1 MVGDRSMGNGGGQGP
16 ERESA
21 TGYGTFLEADRSGE
35 IDLAKYWSLA
45 VKHRL
50 LILGCVIAAVV
61 IAVIVTLMTPPTYTA
76 AATIQI
82 DREAARVLRSDDGMP
97 RELPVGEE
105 FFNTQYGLLRSRS
118 LVERIIDSEG
128 LANSNDFIEQMGG
141 EFATREGET
150 ATQQADRRRRI
161 IIGLISSNLGVSP
174 ERGSRLV
181 RITFSSPS
189 AVVSARMANAIA
201 ENFIEANLA
210 RKFDASLY
218 VREFLEE
225 QIAET
230 KARLEDTERQL
241 VAYAGDQQIIT
252 LSDAETGAGRSL
264 VSSSLGTLNEAL
276 GSARVNRIAAEE
288 RWRQAQNA
296 PLASIPEVMAST
308 AYQTLMQ
315 QRIEL
320 QSQYQEKAAVFQ
332 DDYPELVELRARIDE
347 LDGQIRTTATSIRDG
362 IRAQYQIALNQ
373 ERALQNQVN
382 SLKGEVLD
390 LGDRSVQY
398 NILVRELDTSRQ
410 LYDGLLQRF
419 KEVGV
424 TGGVTTNNIS
434 LVDRAS
440 PPGGPSSPNLPL
452 NLLLAL
458 TMGLTLGIVG
468 AFLIEALDD
477 RLTSPDDVES
487 KLGIPALGAIPML
500 DRGKDPN
507 EALRDIR
514 SPFSEAY
521 YSLRTALQFSTSH
534 GAPRSMLVTSARP
547 GEGKSTTA
555 FATALNLSRIGRRV
569 LLVDGDLRNP
579 SMHRLLE
586 IENSQGMSNFLS
598 GAAELAGVVRKTPYS
613 TLDFIPCG
621 PLPPNP
627 AELWGGSRLQALLDQ
642 AFAVY
647 DHVVIDGPPV
657 LGFADAPVL
666 SSSVEGTL
674 FVLESRITG
683 RRQARGAL
691 RRLSMGRGRVL
702 GAVLTKFQAH
712 RTRHEGYDYTYDYHY
727 GAAGGE
733 TKPDRK
739 A

>member
-16 ERESA
+16 EREDA
-21 TGYGTFLEADRSGE
+21 PGYGTFLEGERGGE

-45 VKHRL
+45 LKHRL
-50 LILGCVIAAVV
+50 LIVGCVIAAVV

-82 DREAARVLRSDDGMP
+82 DREAARVLSTDDGMP
-97 RELPVGEE
+97 REIPVGEE

-141 EFATREGET
+141 EFTAREGET
-150 ATQQADRRRRI
+150 ATQQADRRRKMI
-161 IIGLISSNLGVSP
+161 TGLISGNLGVSP

-189 AVVSARMANAIA
+189 AAVSARMANAIA

-252 LSDAETGAGRSL
+252 LSDSDTGAGRSL
-264 VSSSLGTLNEAL
+264 VSTSLGTLNEAL
-276 GSARVNRIAAEE
+276 GEARVNRIAAEE

-296 PLASIPEVMAST
+296 PLTSIPEVMASGT
-308 AYQTLMQ
+308 YQTLMQ
-315 QRIEL
+315 QRIQLE
-320 QSQYQEKAAVFQ
+320 SQYEEKAAVFQ

-347 LDGQIRTTATSIRDG
+347 LDAQIRTAATSIRDG

-373 ERALQNQVN
+373 ERALQGQVN
-382 SLKGEVLD
+382 GLKGEVLD

-398 NILVRELDTSRQ
+398 NILMRELDTSRQ
-410 LYDGLLQRF
+410 LYDGLLQRY

-424 TGGVTTNNIS
+424 TGGVTSNNIS
-434 LVDRAS
+434 LVDRAN

-452 NLLLAL
+452 NLMLAL
-458 TMGLTLGIVG
+458 TMGMTLGVIA

-487 KLGIPALGAIPML
+487 KLGIPALGVIPML
-500 DRGKDPN
+500 DRGKAPN

-521 YSLRTALQFSTSH
+521 YSLRTALQFSTSK

-555 FATALNLSRIGRRV
+555 FATALNLSRVGRRV

-579 SMHRLLE
+579 SMHRVLE

-598 GAAELAGVVRKTPYS
+598 GSAELTGVVRKTPYS

-627 AELWGGSRLQALLDQ
+627 AELWGGSRLQVLLDQ

-712 RTRHEGYDYTYDYHY
+712 RTRHEGYDYAYDYHY
-727 GAAGGE
+727 GAAAE
-733 TKPDRK
+733 AKPDRK
-739 A
+739 V

>member
-16 ERESA
+16 EREGA
-21 TGYGTFLEADRSGE
+21 AGYGTVLETDRSGE

-45 VKHRL
+45 LKHRL

-82 DREAARVLRSDDGMP
+82 DREAARVLSTDDGMP

-128 LANSNDFIEQMGG
+128 LANSNDFIQQMGR
-141 EFATREGET
+141 EFEAREGET
-150 ATQQADRRRRI
+150 ATQQAARRRKMI
-161 IIGLISSNLGVSP
+161 TGLISSNLGVSP

-189 AVVSARMANAIA
+189 AAVSARMANAIA

-241 VAYAGDQQIIT
+241 VAYAGDQEIIT

-264 VSSSLGTLNEAL
+264 VSTSLGTLNEAL
-276 GSARVNRIAAEE
+276 SEARVDRIAAEE

-296 PLASIPEVMAST
+296 PLTSIPEVMAST
-308 AYQTLMQ
+308 TYQTLMQ
-315 QRIEL
+315 QRIQLE
-320 QSQYQEKAAVFQ
+320 SQYEEKAAVFQ

-347 LDGQIRTTATSIRDG
+347 LDAQIRTAATSIRDG

-382 SLKGEVLD
+382 GLKGEVLD

-410 LYDGLLQRF
+410 LYDGLLQRY
-419 KEVGV
+419 KEIGV
-424 TGGVTTNNIS
+424 TGGVTSNNIS
-434 LVDRAS
+434 LVDRAT

-452 NLLLAL
+452 NLMLAL
-458 TMGLTLGIVG
+458 TMGLTLGIIG

-487 KLGIPALGAIPML
+487 KLGIPALGVIPML
-500 DRGKDPN
+500 ERGKDPN

-534 GAPRSMLVTSARP
+534 GAPRSLLVTSARP

-555 FATALNLSRIGRRV
+555 FATALNLSRVGRRV

-579 SMHRLLE
+579 SMHRVLE

-598 GAAELAGVVRKTPYS
+598 GAAELTGVVRKTPYS

-712 RTRHEGYDYTYDYHY
+712 RTRHEGYDYAYDYHY
-727 GAAGGE
+727 GAEAEG
-733 TKPDRK
+733 KPGRK

>member
-16 ERESA
+16 EREGA
-21 TGYGTFLEADRSGE
+21 AGYGTVLETDRSGE

-45 VKHRL
+45 LKHRL

-82 DREAARVLRSDDGMP
+82 DREAARVLSTDDGMP

-128 LANSNDFIEQMGG
+128 LANSNDFIQQMGR
-141 EFATREGET
+141 EFEAREGET
-150 ATQQADRRRRI
+150 ATQQAARRRKMI
-161 IIGLISSNLGVSP
+161 TGLISSHLGVSP

-189 AVVSARMANAIA
+189 AAVSARMANAIA

-241 VAYAGDQQIIT
+241 VAYAGDQEIIT

-264 VSSSLGTLNEAL
+264 VSTSLGTLNEAL
-276 GSARVNRIAAEE
+276 SEARVDRIAAEE

-296 PLASIPEVMAST
+296 PLTSIPEVMAST
-308 AYQTLMQ
+308 TYQTLMQ
-315 QRIEL
+315 QRIQLE
-320 QSQYQEKAAVFQ
+320 SQYEEKAAVFQ

-347 LDGQIRTTATSIRDG
+347 LDAQIRTAATSIRDG

-382 SLKGEVLD
+382 GLKGEVLD

-410 LYDGLLQRF
+410 LYDGLLQRY
-419 KEVGV
+419 KEIGV
-424 TGGVTTNNIS
+424 TGGVTSNNIS
-434 LVDRAS
+434 LVDRAT

-452 NLLLAL
+452 NLMLAL
-458 TMGLTLGIVG
+458 TMGLTLGIIG

-487 KLGIPALGAIPML
+487 KLGIPALGVIPML
-500 DRGKDPN
+500 ERGKDPN

-534 GAPRSMLVTSARP
+534 GAPRSLLVTSARP

-555 FATALNLSRIGRRV
+555 FATALNLSRVGRRV

-579 SMHRLLE
+579 SMHRVLE

-598 GAAELAGVVRKTPYS
+598 GAAELTGVVRKTPYS

-712 RTRHEGYDYTYDYHY
+712 RTRHEGYDYAYDYHY
-727 GAAGGE
+727 GAEAEG
-733 TKPDRK
+733 KPGRK

>member
-1 MVGDRSMGNGGGQGP
+1 
-16 ERESA
+16 
-21 TGYGTFLEADRSGE
+21 
-35 IDLAKYWSLA
+35 
-45 VKHRL
+45 
-50 LILGCVIAAVV
+50 
-61 IAVIVTLMTPPTYTA
+61 
-76 AATIQI
+76 
-82 DREAARVLRSDDGMP
+82 VLSTDDGMP

-128 LANSNDFIEQMGG
+128 LANSNDFIQQMGR
-141 EFATREGET
+141 EFEAREGET
-150 ATQQADRRRRI
+150 ATQQAARRRKMI
-161 IIGLISSNLGVSP
+161 TGLISSNLGVSP

-189 AVVSARMANAIA
+189 AAVSARMANAIA

-241 VAYAGDQQIIT
+241 VAYAGDQEIIT

-264 VSSSLGTLNEAL
+264 VSTSLGTLNEAL
-276 GSARVNRIAAEE
+276 SEARVDRIAAEE

-296 PLASIPEVMAST
+296 PLTSIPEVMAST
-308 AYQTLMQ
+308 TYQTLMQ
-315 QRIEL
+315 QRIQLE
-320 QSQYQEKAAVFQ
+320 SQYEEKAAVFQ

-347 LDGQIRTTATSIRDG
+347 LDAQIRTAATSIRDG

-382 SLKGEVLD
+382 GLKGEVLD

-410 LYDGLLQRF
+410 LYDGLLQRY
-419 KEVGV
+419 KEIGV
-424 TGGVTTNNIS
+424 TGGVTSNNIS
-434 LVDRAS
+434 LVDRAT

-452 NLLLAL
+452 NLMLAL
-458 TMGLTLGIVG
+458 TMGLTLGIIG

-487 KLGIPALGAIPML
+487 KLGIPALGVIPML
-500 DRGKDPN
+500 ERGKDPN

-534 GAPRSMLVTSARP
+534 GAPRSLLVTSARP

-555 FATALNLSRIGRRV
+555 FATALNLSRVGRR
-569 LLVDGDLRNP
+569 
-579 SMHRLLE
+579 
-586 IENSQGMSNFLS
+586 
-598 GAAELAGVVRKTPYS
+598 
-613 TLDFIPCG
+613 
-621 PLPPNP
+621 
-627 AELWGGSRLQALLDQ
+627 
-642 AFAVY
+642 
-647 DHVVIDGPPV
+647 
-657 LGFADAPVL
+657 
-666 SSSVEGTL
+666 
-674 FVLESRITG
+674 
-683 RRQARGAL
+683 
-691 RRLSMGRGRVL
+691 
-702 GAVLTKFQAH
+702 
-712 RTRHEGYDYTYDYHY
+712 
-727 GAAGGE
+727 
-733 TKPDRK
+733 
-739 A
+739 

>member
-1 MVGDRSMGNGGGQGP
+1 MGNGGGQGP
-16 ERESA
+16 EREGA
-21 TGYGTFLEADRSGE
+21 AGYGTVLETDRSGE

-45 VKHRL
+45 LKHRL

-82 DREAARVLRSDDGMP
+82 DREAARVLSTDDGMP

-128 LANSNDFIEQMGG
+128 LANSNDFIQQMGR
-141 EFATREGET
+141 EFEAREGET
-150 ATQQADRRRRI
+150 ATQQAARRRKMI
-161 IIGLISSNLGVSP
+161 TGLISSHLGVSP

-189 AVVSARMANAIA
+189 AAVSARMANAIA

-241 VAYAGDQQIIT
+241 VAYAGDQEIIT

-264 VSSSLGTLNEAL
+264 VSTSLGTLNEAL
-276 GSARVNRIAAEE
+276 SEARVDRIAAEE

-296 PLASIPEVMAST
+296 PLTSIPEVMAST
-308 AYQTLMQ
+308 TYQTLMQ
-315 QRIEL
+315 QRIQLE
-320 QSQYQEKAAVFQ
+320 SQYEEKAAVFQ

-347 LDGQIRTTATSIRDG
+347 LDAQIRTAATSIRDG

-382 SLKGEVLD
+382 GLKGEVLD

-410 LYDGLLQRF
+410 LYDGLLQRY
-419 KEVGV
+419 KEIGV
-424 TGGVTTNNIS
+424 TGGVTSNNIS
-434 LVDRAS
+434 LVDRAT

-452 NLLLAL
+452 NLMLAL
-458 TMGLTLGIVG
+458 TMGLTLGIIG

-487 KLGIPALGAIPML
+487 KLGIPALGVIPML
-500 DRGKDPN
+500 ERGKDPN

-534 GAPRSMLVTSARP
+534 GAPRSLLVTSARP

-555 FATALNLSRIGRRV
+555 FATALNLSRVGRRV

-579 SMHRLLE
+579 SMHRVLE

-598 GAAELAGVVRKTPYS
+598 GAAELTGVVRKTPYS

-712 RTRHEGYDYTYDYHY
+712 RTRHEGYDYAYDYHY
-727 GAAGGE
+727 GAEAEG
-733 TKPDRK
+733 KPGRK

>member
-16 ERESA
+16 EREGA
-21 TGYGTFLEADRSGE
+21 AGYGTFLEADRSGE

-45 VKHRL
+45 LKHRL

-82 DREAARVLRSDDGMP
+82 DREAARVLSTDDGMP

-128 LANSNDFIEQMGG
+128 LANSNDFIQQMGR
-141 EFATREGET
+141 EFEAREGET
-150 ATQQADRRRRI
+150 ATQQAARRRKMI
-161 IIGLISSNLGVSP
+161 TGLISSHLGVSP

-189 AVVSARMANAIA
+189 AAVSARMANAIA

-241 VAYAGDQQIIT
+241 VAYAGDQEIIT

-264 VSSSLGTLNEAL
+264 VSTSLGTLNEAL
-276 GSARVNRIAAEE
+276 SEARVDRIAAEE

-296 PLASIPEVMAST
+296 PLTSIPEVMAST
-308 AYQTLMQ
+308 TYQTLMQ
-315 QRIEL
+315 QRIQLE
-320 QSQYQEKAAVFQ
+320 SQYEEKAAVFQ

-347 LDGQIRTTATSIRDG
+347 LDAQIRTAATSIRDG

-382 SLKGEVLD
+382 GLKGEVLD

-410 LYDGLLQRF
+410 LYDGLLQRY
-419 KEVGV
+419 KEIGV
-424 TGGVTTNNIS
+424 TGGVTSNNIS
-434 LVDRAS
+434 LVDRAT

-452 NLLLAL
+452 NLMLAL
-458 TMGLTLGIVG
+458 TMGLTLGIIG

-487 KLGIPALGAIPML
+487 KLGIPALGVIPML
-500 DRGKDPN
+500 ERGKDPN

-534 GAPRSMLVTSARP
+534 GAPRSLLVTSARP

-555 FATALNLSRIGRRV
+555 FATALNLSRVGRRV

-579 SMHRLLE
+579 SMHRVLE

-598 GAAELAGVVRKTPYS
+598 GAAELTGVVRKTPYS

-712 RTRHEGYDYTYDYHY
+712 RTRHEGYDYAYDYHY
-727 GAAGGE
+727 GAEAEG
-733 TKPDRK
+733 KPGRK

>member
-16 ERESA
+16 EREDA
-21 TGYGTFLEADRSGE
+21 PGYGTFLEGDRGGE

-45 VKHRL
+45 LKHRL

-82 DREAARVLRSDDGMP
+82 DREAARVLRADDGMP
-97 RELPVGEE
+97 REMPIGEE

-141 EFATREGET
+141 EFEAREGET
-150 ATQQADRRRRI
+150 ATQQADRRRRR
-161 IIGLISSNLGVSP
+161 IIGLISGNLGVSP

-189 AVVSARMANAIA
+189 AAVSARMANAIA

-252 LSDAETGAGRSL
+252 LSDSETGAGRSL
-264 VSSSLGTLNEAL
+264 VSTSLGTLNEAL
-276 GSARVNRIAAEE
+276 GEARVNRIAAEE

-296 PLASIPEVMAST
+296 PLTSIPEVMASAT
-308 AYQTLMQ
+308 YQTLMQ
-315 QRIEL
+315 QRIQLE
-320 QSQYQEKAAVFQ
+320 SQYQEKAAVFQ

-347 LDGQIRTTATSIRDG
+347 LDAQIRTAATSIRDG
-362 IRAQYQIALNQ
+362 IRAQYQIAVNQ

-382 SLKGEVLD
+382 GLKGEVLD

-398 NILVRELDTSRQ
+398 NILMRELDTSRQ
-410 LYDGLLQRF
+410 LYDGLLQRY

-424 TGGVTTNNIS
+424 TGGVTSNNIS
-434 LVDRAS
+434 LVDRAN

-452 NLLLAL
+452 NLILAL
-458 TMGLTLGIVG
+458 TMGLTLGVIA

-487 KLGIPALGAIPML
+487 KLGIPALGVIPML

-521 YSLRTALQFSTSH
+521 YSLRTALQFSTSQ
-534 GAPRSMLVTSARP
+534 GAPRSLLVTSARP

-555 FATALNLSRIGRRV
+555 FATALNLSRVGRRV

-579 SMHRLLE
+579 SMHRVLE

-598 GAAELAGVVRKTPYS
+598 GSAELTGVVRKTPYS

-674 FVLESRITG
+674 FVLESRVTG

-712 RTRHEGYDYTYDYHY
+712 RTRHEGYDYAYDYHY
-727 GAAGGE
+727 GAAAE
-733 TKPDRK
+733 AKPDRK
-739 A
+739 V

>member
-1 MVGDRSMGNGGGQGP
+1 MVGDRSMGNGGGRGP
-16 ERESA
+16 ERDSD

-35 IDLAKYWSLA
+35 IDLAKYWALA

-50 LILGCVIAAVV
+50 MIAGFVIAAVV

-82 DREAARVLRSDDGMP
+82 DREAARVLNTDDGMP

-105 FFNTQYGLLRSRS
+105 FFNTQYGLLKSRS
-118 LVERIIDSEG
+118 LIERVIDAEG
-128 LANSNDFIEQMGG
+128 LANSNDFIVAMGG
-141 EFATREGET
+141 EFEAREGET
-150 ATQQADRRRRI
+150 ATQQADRRRGR
-161 IIGLISSNLGVSP
+161 IIGLIARNMGVSP

-181 RITFSSPS
+181 RVTFSSPS
-189 AVVSARMANAIA
+189 AAVSARMANAIA

-210 RKFDASLY
+210 RKFDSSLY

-241 VAYAGDQQIIT
+241 VAYAGDQEIIT
-252 LSDAETGAGRSL
+252 LSDSDTGAGRSL
-264 VSSSLGTLNEAL
+264 VATSLGTLNEAL
-276 GSARVNRIAAEE
+276 GNARVERIAAEE

-296 PLASIPEVMAST
+296 PLSSIPEVMANGS
-308 AYQTLMQ
+308 YQALVQ
-315 QRIEL
+315 QRIQL
-320 QSQYQEKAAVFQ
+320 QSQYEEKLATFRP
-332 DDYPELVELRARIDE
+332 DYPEMVELKARIDE
-347 LDGQIRTTATSIRDG
+347 LDSQIRDAAVSIRDG

-373 ERALQNQVN
+373 ERSLQNQVN
-382 SLKGEVLD
+382 ALKGEVLD

-398 NILVRELDTSRQ
+398 NILLRELDTSRQ

-424 TGGVTTNNIS
+424 TGGVTSNNIS
-434 LVDRAS
+434 LVDRAT

-452 NLLLAL
+452 NVVLAL
-458 TMGLTLGIVG
+458 TMGLTLGIIA

-477 RLTSPDDVES
+477 RLTSPEDVES
-487 KLGIPALGAIPML
+487 KLGIPALGIIPML
-500 DRGKDPN
+500 DREKEPT

-521 YSLRTALQFSTSH
+521 YSLRTALQFSTSQ
-534 GAPRSMLVTSARP
+534 GAPRSLLVTSARP

-555 FATALNLSRIGRRV
+555 LATALNLSRVGRRV

-579 SMHRLLE
+579 SMHRVLE
-586 IENSQGMSNFLS
+586 IENSQGMSNFLA
-598 GAAELAGVVRKTPYS
+598 GASELTGVVRKTPYA

-627 AELWGGSRLQALLDQ
+627 AELWGGVRLQALLDQ

-674 FVLESRITG
+674 FVLESRNTG

-691 RRLSMGRGRVL
+691 RRLAMGRGRVL

-712 RTRHEGYDYTYDYHY
+712 RTRHEGYDYAYDYTY
-727 GAAGGE
+727 GAE
-733 TKPDRK
+733 SERKTKRG

>member
-16 ERESA
+16 EREGA
-21 TGYGTFLEADRSGE
+21 AGYGTFLEADRSGE

-45 VKHRL
+45 LKHRL

-82 DREAARVLRSDDGMP
+82 DREAARVLSTDDGMP

-105 FFNTQYGLLRSRS
+105 FFNTQYGLLQSRS

-141 EFATREGET
+141 EFEAREGET

-161 IIGLISSNLGVSP
+161 IIGLISNNLGVSP

-189 AVVSARMANAIA
+189 AAVSARMANAIA

-252 LSDAETGAGRSL
+252 LSDADTGAGQSL
-264 VSSSLGTLNEAL
+264 VSTSLGTLNEAL
-276 GSARVNRIAAEE
+276 GTARVNRIAAEE

-296 PLASIPEVMAST
+296 PLTSIPEVMAST
-308 AYQTLMQ
+308 AYQALMQ
-315 QRIEL
+315 QRIQLE
-320 QSQYQEKAAVFQ
+320 SQYEEKAAIFQ

-347 LDGQIRTTATSIRDG
+347 LDAQIREAATSIRDG

-373 ERALQNQVN
+373 ERSLQNQVN
-382 SLKGEVLD
+382 ALKGEVLD

-398 NILVRELDTSRQ
+398 NILQRELDTSRQ
-410 LYDGLLQRF
+410 LYDGLLQRY
-419 KEVGV
+419 KEIGV
-424 TGGVTTNNIS
+424 TGGVTSNNIS
-434 LVDRAS
+434 LVDRAT

-452 NLLLAL
+452 NLMLAL
-458 TMGLTLGIVG
+458 TMGLTLGIIG

-487 KLGIPALGAIPML
+487 KLGIPALGVIPML
-500 DRGKDPN
+500 ERGKDPN

-534 GAPRSMLVTSARP
+534 GAPRSLLVTSARP

-555 FATALNLSRIGRRV
+555 FATALNLSRVGRRV

-579 SMHRLLE
+579 SMHRVLE

-598 GAAELAGVVRKTPYS
+598 GAAELTGVVRKTPYS

-712 RTRHEGYDYTYDYHY
+712 RTRHEGYDYAYDYHY
-727 GAAGGE
+727 GAEAEG
-733 TKPDRK
+733 KPGRK

>member
-16 ERESA
+16 EREDA
-21 TGYGTFLEADRSGE
+21 PGYGTFLEGERGGE

-45 VKHRL
+45 LKHRL
-50 LILGCVIAAVV
+50 LIVGCVIAAVV

-82 DREAARVLRSDDGMP
+82 DREAARVLSTDDGMP
-97 RELPVGEE
+97 REIPVGEE

-141 EFATREGET
+141 EFTAREGET
-150 ATQQADRRRRI
+150 ATQQADRRRKMI
-161 IIGLISSNLGVSP
+161 TGLISGNLGVSP

-189 AVVSARMANAIA
+189 AAVSARMANAIA

-252 LSDAETGAGRSL
+252 LSDSDTGAGRSL
-264 VSSSLGTLNEAL
+264 VSTSLGTLNEAL
-276 GSARVNRIAAEE
+276 GEARVNRIAAEE

-296 PLASIPEVMAST
+296 PLTSIPEVMASGT
-308 AYQTLMQ
+308 YQTLMQ
-315 QRIEL
+315 QRIQLE
-320 QSQYQEKAAVFQ
+320 SQYEEKAAVFQ

-347 LDGQIRTTATSIRDG
+347 LDAQIRTAATSIRDG

-373 ERALQNQVN
+373 ERALQGQVN
-382 SLKGEVLD
+382 GLKGEVLD

-398 NILVRELDTSRQ
+398 NILMRELDTSRQ
-410 LYDGLLQRF
+410 LYDGLLQRY

-424 TGGVTTNNIS
+424 TGGVTSNNIS
-434 LVDRAS
+434 LVDRAN

-452 NLLLAL
+452 NLMLAL
-458 TMGLTLGIVG
+458 AMGLTLGVIA

-487 KLGIPALGAIPML
+487 KLGIPALGVIPML

-521 YSLRTALQFSTSH
+521 YSLRTALQFSTSQ
-534 GAPRSMLVTSARP
+534 GAPRSLLVTSARP

-555 FATALNLSRIGRRV
+555 FATALNLSRVGRRV

-579 SMHRLLE
+579 SMHRVLE

-598 GAAELAGVVRKTPYS
+598 GSAELTGVVRKTPYS

-712 RTRHEGYDYTYDYHY
+712 RTRHEGYDYAYDYHY
-727 GAAGGE
+727 GAAAE

>member
-16 ERESA
+16 EREGA
-21 TGYGTFLEADRSGE
+21 DGYGTFLEQDRSGE
-35 IDLAKYWSLA
+35 IDLSKYWALA
-45 VKHRL
+45 LKHRL
-50 LILGCVIAAVV
+50 LIAGCVIAAVV
-61 IAVIVTLMTPPTYTA
+61 IAVVITLMTPPTYTA

-82 DREAARVLRSDDGMP
+82 DREAARVLNTDDGMP
-97 RELPVGEE
+97 RELPIGDE

-118 LVERIIDSEG
+118 LVERVIDSEG
-128 LANSNDFIEQMGG
+128 LANSNDFIEQMGA
-141 EFATREGET
+141 EFDAREGET
-150 ATQQADRRRRI
+150 ATQQAARRRGKI
-161 IIGLISSNLGVSP
+161 ISLISRNLGVSP

-189 AVVSARMANAIA
+189 AAVSARMANAIA

-210 RKFDASLY
+210 RKFDSSLY
-218 VREFLEE
+218 VRDFLED

-241 VAYAGDQQIIT
+241 VQYAGEQEIIT
-252 LSDAETGAGRSL
+252 LSDAETGAGQSL
-264 VSSSLGTLNEAL
+264 VSTSLGTLNAAL
-276 GSARVNRIAAEE
+276 SNARVERIAAEE

-296 PLASIPEVMAST
+296 PLASIPEVMASS
-308 AYQTLMQ
+308 AYQTLVQ
-315 QRIEL
+315 QQIEL
-320 QSQYQEKAAVFQ
+320 ESQYQEKLSTYQ
-332 DDYPELVELRARIDE
+332 PDYPEMVELKARIDE
-347 LDGQIRTTATSIRDG
+347 LTAQIRQAATSIRDG

-382 SLKGEVLD
+382 GLKGEVLD

-424 TGGVTTNNIS
+424 TGGVTSNNVS
-434 LVDRAS
+434 LVDRAT

-452 NLLLAL
+452 NLMLAL
-458 TMGLTLGIVG
+458 TMGLTLGVVG

-487 KLGIPALGAIPML
+487 KLGIPALGVIPML

-521 YSLRTALQFSTSH
+521 YSLRTALQFSTSS
-534 GAPRSMLVTSARP
+534 GAPRSLLVTSARP

-555 FATALNLSRIGRRV
+555 FATALNLSRVGRRV

-579 SMHRLLE
+579 SMHRVLE

-598 GAAELAGVVRKTPYS
+598 GAAELTGVVRKTPYA

-642 AFAVY
+642 AFSVY

-712 RTRHEGYDYTYDYHY
+712 RTRHQGYDYAYDYNY
-727 GAAGGE
+727 GATADA
-733 TKPDRK
+733 KSDRK

>member
-16 ERESA
+16 EREGA
-21 TGYGTFLEADRSGE
+21 AGYGTVLETDRSGE

-45 VKHRL
+45 LKHRL

-82 DREAARVLRSDDGMP
+82 DREAARVLSTDDGMP

-128 LANSNDFIEQMGG
+128 LANSNDFIQQMGR
-141 EFATREGET
+141 EFEAREGET
-150 ATQQADRRRRI
+150 ATQQAARRRKMI
-161 IIGLISSNLGVSP
+161 TGLISSNLGVSP

-189 AVVSARMANAIA
+189 AAVSARMANAIA

-241 VAYAGDQQIIT
+241 VAYAGDQEIIT

-264 VSSSLGTLNEAL
+264 VSTSLGTLNEAL
-276 GSARVNRIAAEE
+276 SEARVDRIAAEE

-296 PLASIPEVMAST
+296 PLTSIPEVMAST
-308 AYQTLMQ
+308 TYQTLMQ
-315 QRIEL
+315 QRIQLE
-320 QSQYQEKAAVFQ
+320 SQYEEKAAVFQ

-347 LDGQIRTTATSIRDG
+347 LDAQIRTAATSIRDG

-382 SLKGEVLD
+382 GLKGEVLD

-410 LYDGLLQRF
+410 LYDGLLQRY
-419 KEVGV
+419 KEIGV
-424 TGGVTTNNIS
+424 TGGVTSNNIS
-434 LVDRAS
+434 LVDRAT

-452 NLLLAL
+452 NLMLAL
-458 TMGLTLGIVG
+458 TMGLTLGIIG
-468 AFLIEALDD
+468 AFLIGALDD
-477 RLTSPDDVES
+477 RLTSPDDVAS
-487 KLGIPALGAIPML
+487 KLGIPALGVIPMRE
-500 DRGKDPN
+500 RGKDPN

-534 GAPRSMLVTSARP
+534 GAPRSLLVTSARP

-555 FATALNLSRIGRRV
+555 FATALNLSRVGRRV

-579 SMHRLLE
+579 SMHRVLE

-598 GAAELAGVVRKTPYS
+598 GAAELTGVVRKTPYS

-712 RTRHEGYDYTYDYHY
+712 RTRHEGYDYAYDYHY
-727 GAAGGE
+727 GAEAEG
-733 TKPDRK
+733 KPGRK

>member
-1 MVGDRSMGNGGGQGP
+1 MVGDRSMGKGGGQGP
-16 ERESA
+16 EREDA
-21 TGYGTFLEADRSGE
+21 PGYGTFLEGERGGE

-45 VKHRL
+45 LKHRL

-82 DREAARVLRSDDGMP
+82 DREAARVLSTDDGMP

-128 LANSNDFIEQMGG
+128 LANSNDFIEQMGA
-141 EFATREGET
+141 EFVAREGET
-150 ATQQADRRRRI
+150 ATQQADRRRKMI
-161 IIGLISSNLGVSP
+161 TGLISSNLGVSP

-189 AVVSARMANAIA
+189 AALSARMANAIA

-241 VAYAGDQQIIT
+241 VAYAGDQEIIT
-252 LSDAETGAGRSL
+252 LSDSETGTGQSL
-264 VSSSLGTLNEAL
+264 VSTSLGTLNEAL
-276 GSARVNRIAAEE
+276 GEARVNRIEAEE

-296 PLASIPEVMAST
+296 PLTSIPEVMASAT
-308 AYQTLMQ
+308 YQTLMQ
-315 QRIEL
+315 QRIQLE
-320 QSQYQEKAAVFQ
+320 SQYEEKSAVFQ

-347 LDGQIRTTATSIRDG
+347 LDAQIRTAATSIRDG

-382 SLKGEVLD
+382 GLKGEVLD

-398 NILVRELDTSRQ
+398 NILMRELETSRQ
-410 LYDGLLQRF
+410 LYDGLLQRY

-424 TGGVTTNNIS
+424 TGGVTSNNIS
-434 LVDRAS
+434 LVDRAN

-452 NLLLAL
+452 NLMLAL
-458 TMGLTLGIVG
+458 TMGLTLGVIA

-477 RLTSPDDVES
+477 RLTSPDDVEN
-487 KLGIPALGAIPML
+487 KLGIPALGVIPML
-500 DRGKDPN
+500 ERGKDPN

-521 YSLRTALQFSTSH
+521 YSLRTALQFSTSE
-534 GAPRSMLVTSARP
+534 GAPRSLLVTSARP

-555 FATALNLSRIGRRV
+555 FATALNLSRVGRRV

-579 SMHRLLE
+579 SMHRVLE

-598 GAAELAGVVRKTPYS
+598 GSAELTGVVRKTPYS

-712 RTRHEGYDYTYDYHY
+712 RTRHEGYDYAYDYHY
-727 GAAGGE
+727 GAAAE
-733 TKPDRK
+733 AKPDRK
-739 A
+739 V

>member
-16 ERESA
+16 EREIA
-21 TGYGTFLEADRSGE
+21 PGYGTFLESDRGGE

-45 VKHRL
+45 LKHRL
-50 LILGCVIAAVV
+50 LIFGCVIAAVV
-61 IAVIVTLMTPPTYTA
+61 IAVVITLMTPPTYTA

-82 DREAARVLRSDDGMP
+82 DREAARVLSTDDGMP
-97 RELPVGEE
+97 REIPVGEE

-128 LANSNDFIEQMGG
+128 LANSNDFIEQMGR
-141 EFATREGET
+141 EFTAREGET
-150 ATQQADRRRRI
+150 ATQQADRRRRM
-161 IIGLISSNLGVSP
+161 IIGLISGNIGVSP
-174 ERGSRLV
+174 DRGSRLV

-189 AVVSARMANAIA
+189 AAVSARMANVVA

-218 VREFLEE
+218 VRDFLEE

-241 VAYAGDQQIIT
+241 VAYAGDQEIIT
-252 LSDAETGAGRSL
+252 LSDADTGAGRSL
-264 VSSSLGTLNEAL
+264 VSTSLGTLNEAL

-288 RWRQAQNA
+288 RWRQAQNG
-296 PLASIPEVMAST
+296 PLTSIPEVLAST

-315 QRIEL
+315 QRIQLE
-320 QSQYQEKAAVFQ
+320 SQYQEKAAVFQ
-332 DDYPELVELRARIDE
+332 DDYPELVELRARINE
-347 LDGQIRTTATSIRDG
+347 LDAQIRTAAIAIRDG

-382 SLKGEVLD
+382 GLKGEVLD

-398 NILVRELDTSRQ
+398 NILMRELDTSRQ
-410 LYDGLLQRF
+410 LYDGLLQRY
-419 KEVGV
+419 KEIGV

-434 LVDRAS
+434 LVDRAN

-452 NLLLAL
+452 NLILAL
-458 TMGLTLGIVG
+458 TMGLTIGIVA

-487 KLGIPALGAIPML
+487 KLGVPALGIIPML
-500 DRGKDPN
+500 ERGKDPS

-521 YSLRTALQFSTSH
+521 YSLRTALQFSTSQ
-534 GAPRSMLVTSARP
+534 GAPRSLLVTSARP

-555 FATALNLSRIGRRV
+555 FATALNLSRVGRRV

-579 SMHRLLE
+579 SMHRVLE

-598 GAAELAGVVRKTPYS
+598 GSAELAGVVRKTPYS

-712 RTRHEGYDYTYDYHY
+712 RTRHEGYDYAYDYHY
-727 GAAGGE
+727 GAEVA